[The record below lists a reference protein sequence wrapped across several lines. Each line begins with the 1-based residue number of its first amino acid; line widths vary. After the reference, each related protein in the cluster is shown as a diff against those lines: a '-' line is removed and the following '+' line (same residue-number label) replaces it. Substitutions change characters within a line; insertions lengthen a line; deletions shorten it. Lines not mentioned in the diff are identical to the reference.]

1 MGMGEMEKQEL
12 QIAILIY
19 DITLFINL
27 ECEGFE
33 VEKLNH
39 CTNSNPLNNIEN
51 LFIKDLILMQC
62 LYQSF
67 IFFFNLLSRFF

>member
-51 LFIKDLILMQC
+51 LFIKDLILMH
-62 LYQSF
+62 QSF